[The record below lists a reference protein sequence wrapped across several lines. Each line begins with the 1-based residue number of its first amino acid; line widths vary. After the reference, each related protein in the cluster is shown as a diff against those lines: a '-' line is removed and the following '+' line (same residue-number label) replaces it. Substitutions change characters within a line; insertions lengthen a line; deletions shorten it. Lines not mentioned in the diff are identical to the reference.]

1 MGPHYACPHLPTCGD
16 IKYNK
21 KPCRE
26 HSCLNLTQVKFH
38 TLNPK
43 IHRYC
48 GPGCPAYALDVEEFA
63 FQIYA
68 SDSSAILA
76 TNEKAIRN
84 IGAKSVIHHR
94 SAKRT
99 EGNKRNLSSRLD
111 QQSLK
116 LDRNSSGSPNRA
128 ENNSIWDISWNLVAK
143 PVPLNSGP
151 SQSKVRIFVLLCL
164 VCVLS
169 YVFPYVLLGKLE
181 FKAAWT
187 PDAGQLNFDFNIP
200 MNDVKGNAGSS
211 PSFAATARERLY
223 ILKTIFMKGLVQR
236 SRRFSNSEKL

>member
-111 QQSLK
+111 QQSRILPAVRIV
-116 LDRNSSGSPNRA
+116 LRIIAYG
-128 ENNSIWDISWNLVAK
+128 ILV
-143 PVPLNSGP
+143 GTW
-151 SQSKVRIFVLLCL
+151 SQSRFLSTLAHPNQKSGYLCQLACTTYRSWLMYFYQVAASEEICLTALQLGFCALFV
-164 VCVLS
+164 
-169 YVFPYVLLGKLE
+169 F
-181 FKAAWT
+181 
-187 PDAGQLNFDFNIP
+187 
-200 MNDVKGNAGSS
+200 
-211 PSFAATARERLY
+211 
-223 ILKTIFMKGLVQR
+223 
-236 SRRFSNSEKL
+236 

>member
-151 SQSKVRIFVLLCL
+151 SQSKVRIFV
-164 VCVLS
+164 
-169 YVFPYVLLGKLE
+169 
-181 FKAAWT
+181 
-187 PDAGQLNFDFNIP
+187 P